1 MSDLQFDD
9 YQVAAQRTAR
19 VGMDFNTRLA
29 VAALGLAGEA
39 GEAADCVKK
48 HLGQGHELDTLRILG
63 EMGDVLW
70 YLAELATIL
79 DADLSAVARLNQAKR
94 AIRYRDT
101 FTVNESVN
109 RQT

>member
-1 MSDLQFDD
+1 MSDLKFDD
-9 YQVAAQRTAR
+9 YQREAQRTAR
-19 VGMDFNTRLA
+19 ADMDFNTRLA

-39 GEAADCVKK
+39 GEAADAIKK
-48 HLGQGHELDTLRILG
+48 HLGQGHDLDTLRVLG

-79 DADLSAVARLNQAKR
+79 DADLSAVARLNQAKL
-94 AIRYRDT
+94 AIRYRDS

-109 RQT
+109 RKT